1 MTTTALPAAGRG
13 DLAAWW
19 RDSVRAGHLLR
30 TAPLAAILAAQ
41 ALLSANLI
49 HLGIASGDESLY
61 IYSGHQLIHELFH
74 GGGSPY
80 YETYFSGAP
89 VLYPVLA
96 AMADA
101 VGGLVAARLMSLAC
115 MLIATVLLYATGR
128 RLFGYWP
135 AVTGA
140 ALFAV
145 LGVSRYLGSYAT
157 FDAMALML
165 MAAAA
170 YCGVRAAD
178 DYGAASRWL
187 LLVPAALLTA
197 NAMKYA
203 SMLFDPVVIGL
214 AALQIRDQGWRRAC
228 LRAVALSGATATA
241 LAIALAL
248 AGTAYLKGVMVT
260 TVNRSGGALFG
271 QSAATPGSVLLHS
284 WAWVGAV
291 VCLSAASLVVAL
303 LARERRYLP
312 LLAPLVAAG
321 TLVTLENMRL
331 QSLTS
336 LNKHDDFGAWFAC
349 MAAGYALAR
358 LAELSAAR
366 RARALLLVVL
376 GAVPAAAIG
385 YADGGQAAGF
395 MTILNSGIPRIEAL
409 QQYVRPGPQH
419 YLISYYSDV
428 AYDLRPSLAWQQV
441 IEHNYIKY
449 PVPGHP
455 GRYELG
461 VAGFE
466 AAIHDHWFAVVSFQ
480 ARSERTWDSWDQ
492 LELKAVE
499 STPGYRLASQAGGLI
514 FIYRPDYRQSSR

>member
-1 MTTTALPAAGRG
+1 M
-13 DLAAWW
+13 
-19 RDSVRAGHLLR
+19 
-30 TAPLAAILAAQ
+30 
-41 ALLSANLI
+41 SARLI

-61 IYSGHQLIHELFH
+61 LYSGHQLIHEFFH

-115 MLIATVLLYATGR
+115 MLVATFLLYAAGR

-145 LGVSRYLGSYAT
+145 LGVTRYVGSYAT

-178 DYGAASRWL
+178 NGAVAGRWL

-214 AALQIRDQGWRRAC
+214 AALQVRDKGWQRAC
-228 LRAVALSGATATA
+228 LRAVALAGATATA
-241 LAIALAL
+241 LALAVAL

-260 TVNRSGGALFG
+260 TLNRSAGALFG
-271 QSAATPGSVLLHS
+271 QSAASPASVLQHS
-284 WAWVGAV
+284 WTWVGAV

-303 LARERRYLP
+303 LGRDRRYLP
-312 LLAPLVAAG
+312 QLALLVGAG
-321 TLVTLENMRL
+321 TLVTIENMRL

-358 LAELSAAR
+358 LAELAADR
-366 RARALLLVVL
+366 RAHALLLVIL
-376 GAVPAAAIG
+376 GAVPVAAVG
-385 YADGGQAAGF
+385 YADSGQAAGF

-409 QQYVRPGPQH
+409 QQYVRPGRQH

-441 IEHNYIKY
+441 VEHNYIKY
-449 PVPGHP
+449 PVPGQP
-455 GRYELG
+455 GRYMFG

-466 AAIHDHWFAVVSFQ
+466 AAIREHWFAVVSFQ

-499 STPGYRLASQAGGLI
+499 STPGYRLASESGGLI
-514 FIYRPDYRQSSR
+514 FIYRPDYRPSGR